1 MARRVHFLEVELHK
15 AQSSI
20 ADVECELAECQMAA
34 AKVRQSPTP
43 TSAFTL
49 PLESTTYKH
58 MLSRARLQH
67 DCRMHLF
74 LEHHRS

>member
-1 MARRVHFLEVELHK
+1 MARRVQALGLELCK

-49 PLESTTYKH
+49 PLESTTYKN
-58 MLSRARLQH
+58 MLSHAQL
-67 DCRMHLF
+67 
-74 LEHHRS
+74 